1 MLVKWDQGA
10 SRRTALHLVVVAILV
25 CLTGCAS
32 VPLSSLLRM
41 SGMNQQTLLEL
52 DPQQIRARVA
62 VYGGFEIDPKSTQLS
77 LDIADEAGRRESRSY
92 ALNLLSKT
100 NGRRPGGMFHSD
112 YPVVAYEFALNSE
125 SVEDLRRLQKA
136 FAHSKN
142 PGLDL
147 NVQTTAPGYYKAVRF
162 WIDLQL
168 KESEPYMTIVDGA
181 ELKPTKVDD

>member
-10 SRRTALHLVVVAILV
+10 SRRTVSHLVVAAILV

-32 VPLSSLLRM
+32 VPLSTMLRM
-41 SGMNQQTLLEL
+41 STMNQQTLLEL

-92 ALNLLSKT
+92 TFSLVSKT
-100 NGRRPGGMFHSD
+100 NETRPGGMFHSD
-112 YPVVAYEFALNSE
+112 YPVVAYAFALNSE

-142 PGLDL
+142 PSLDF
-147 NVQTTAPGYYKAVRF
+147 NVQTIAPGYYKAVRF
-162 WIDLQL
+162 WIDLKL
-168 KESEPYMTIVDGA
+168 KESEHYMTIVDGA
-181 ELKPTKVDD
+181 EIKPTKGDD

>member
-10 SRRTALHLVVVAILV
+10 SRRTVLHLFVVAILV

-32 VPLSSLLRM
+32 VPLSTMLRM
-41 SGMNQQTLLEL
+41 STMNQQTLLEL

-100 NGRRPGGMFHSD
+100 NDTRPGGMFHSD
-112 YPVVAYEFALNSE
+112 YPVAAYEFALDPE

-142 PGLDL
+142 PGFTV
-147 NVQTTAPGYYKAVRF
+147 NVQTTAPGYYKSVRF
-162 WIDLQL
+162 WIDLKL
-168 KESEPYMTIVDGA
+168 KEPEPYMTIVDGA
-181 ELKPTKVDD
+181 ELKPTKGDD